1 MKDFSS
7 KLHGSIKNISM
18 SFAAHTNIASENKT
32 LSIDILTIF
41 TYNI

>member
-1 MKDFSS
+1 MKDFSA

-18 SFAAHTNIASENKT
+18 SFSARTNIASKNKT